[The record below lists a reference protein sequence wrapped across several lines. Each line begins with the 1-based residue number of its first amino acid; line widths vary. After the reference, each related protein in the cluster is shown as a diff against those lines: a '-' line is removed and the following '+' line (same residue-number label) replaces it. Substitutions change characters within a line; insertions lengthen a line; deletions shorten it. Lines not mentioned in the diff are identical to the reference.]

1 MPELPEV
8 ESVRQGLSVWL
19 TDATITRAQVLD
31 ARILGTTS
39 ARNVPI
45 ERVASFERALEGV
58 RIVSVERRGKYM
70 WMPLAVGG
78 LVGGGLVSDG
88 EARDGE
94 AAEVDEW
101 ALAMHL
107 GMSGQ
112 ARIHEAEDPLHP
124 HTRAVFD
131 VAGPAGVGQ
140 IRFVDQRIFGH
151 LGVERLVLGVAGT
164 PGATGT
170 AGERRLVAESARGA
184 GLDPFEV
191 GFSVPMV
198 ARAIARKNVAIKS
211 ALLDQRVVSGVGNI
225 YADEALFEAG
235 VHPAARASR
244 LRISRIERVLEAA
257 RDVMARALE
266 VGGTSF
272 DALYVNVNG
281 ESGYFERSLQVYGR
295 EGQPCV
301 RCSTPITRVVLGGRS
316 THVCV
321 KCQKPQRVC

>member
-8 ESVRQGLSVWL
+8 ESVRRGLSAWL
-19 TDATITRAQVLD
+19 TGSTITRARVLD

-39 ARNVPI
+39 ARDVPT
-45 ERVASFERALEGV
+45 ERVVSFERALAGA
-58 RIVSVERRGKYM
+58 RIASVERRGKYM
-70 WMPLAVGG
+70 WMPLVGAG
-78 LVGGGLVSDG
+78 LVGTGLVG
-88 EARDGE
+88 AGLAGDGE
-94 AAEVDEW
+94 AAEVGER

-112 ARIHEAEDPLHP
+112 ARIHDADDPLHP

-131 VAGPAGVGQ
+131 VAGPAGVAQ
-140 IRFVDQRIFGH
+140 LRFVDQRIFGH
-151 LGVERLVLGVAGT
+151 LGVERLV

-184 GLDPFEV
+184 GLDPFED
-191 GFSVPMV
+191 GFSVPVV
-198 ARAIARKNVAIKS
+198 ARAIARKNVAMKS

-321 KCQKPQRVC
+321 KCQKPQRLR

>member
-8 ESVRQGLSVWL
+8 ESVRRGLSAWL
-19 TDATITRAQVLD
+19 TGATITRARVLD

-39 ARNVPI
+39 ARNVPA
-45 ERVASFERALEGV
+45 ERVVSFERALAGV
-58 RIVSVERRGKYM
+58 RIASVERRGKYM
-70 WMPLAVGG
+70 WMPLFGAG
-78 LVGGGLVSDG
+78 LVGGGLAG
-88 EARDGE
+88 GGE

-112 ARIHEAEDPLHP
+112 ARIHEADDPLHS

-140 IRFVDQRIFGH
+140 LRFVDQRIFGH
-151 LGVERLVLGVAGT
+151 LGVERLVPGVAGR
-164 PGATGT
+164 P
-170 AGERRLVAESARGA
+170 GERRLVAESARGA
-184 GLDPFEV
+184 GLDPFED
-191 GFSVPMV
+191 GFSVPVV
-198 ARAIARKNVAIKS
+198 ARAIARKNVAMKS

-244 LRISRIERVLEAA
+244 LRISRIERALEAA

-321 KCQKPQRVC
+321 KCQKPQRLR

>member
-8 ESVRQGLSVWL
+8 ESVRRGLSAWL
-19 TDATITRAQVLD
+19 TGSTITRARVLD

-39 ARNVPI
+39 ARNVPT
-45 ERVASFERALEGV
+45 EWVASFERALAGA
-58 RIVSVERRGKYM
+58 RIASVERRGKYM
-70 WMPLAVGG
+70 WMPLAGAE
-78 LVGGGLVSDG
+78 LVGDGLVSDSVAAG
-88 EARDGE
+88 SVT
-94 AAEVDEW
+94 AEVGEW

-112 ARIHEAEDPLHP
+112 ARIHEADDPLHS

-131 VAGPAGVGQ
+131 VAGPAGVAQ
-140 IRFVDQRIFGH
+140 LRFVDQRIFGH
-151 LGVERLVLGVAGT
+151 LGVERLVPGVA
-164 PGATGT
+164 GT

-184 GLDPFEV
+184 GLDPFED
-191 GFSVPMV
+191 GFSVPVV
-198 ARAIARKNVAIKS
+198 ARAIARKNVAMKT

-321 KCQKPQRVC
+321 RCQKPQRLR

>member
-8 ESVRQGLSVWL
+8 ESVRRGLSAWL
-19 TDATITRAQVLD
+19 TGSTITRARVLD

-39 ARNVPI
+39 ARNVPA
-45 ERVASFERALEGV
+45 ERVVSFERALAGV
-58 RIVSVERRGKYM
+58 RVDSVERRGKYM
-70 WMPLAVGG
+70 WMPLVGAG
-78 LVGGGLVSDG
+78 LAGAGLAG
-88 EARDGE
+88 DGE

-112 ARIHEAEDPLHP
+112 ARIHEADDPLHP
-124 HTRAVFD
+124 HTRAVFN

-140 IRFVDQRIFGH
+140 LRFVDQRIFGH
-151 LGVERLVLGVAGT
+151 LGVERLVPGVAG
-164 PGATGT
+164 A

-184 GLDPFEV
+184 GLDPFED
-191 GFSVPMV
+191 GFSVPVV
-198 ARAIARKNVAIKS
+198 ARAIARKNVAMKT

-301 RCSTPITRVVLGGRS
+301 RCSTPITRIVLGGRS

-321 KCQKPQRVC
+321 KCQKPQRLR

>member
-8 ESVRQGLSVWL
+8 ESVRRGLSAWL
-19 TDATITRAQVLD
+19 TGSTITRARVLD

-39 ARNVPI
+39 ARDVPT
-45 ERVASFERALEGV
+45 ERVVSFERALAGV
-58 RIVSVERRGKYM
+58 RIASVERRGKYM
-70 WMPLAVGG
+70 WMPLA
-78 LVGGGLVSDG
+78 GGGLAGGSEV
-88 EARDGE
+88 
-94 AAEVDEW
+94 AEVGEW

-131 VAGPAGVGQ
+131 VAGPVGAAQ
-140 IRFVDQRIFGH
+140 LRFVDQRIFGH
-151 LGVERLVLGVAGT
+151 LGVERLVPGVAGR

-184 GLDPFEV
+184 GLDPFED
-191 GFSVPMV
+191 GFSVPVV
-198 ARAIARKNVAIKS
+198 ARAIARKNVAMKT

-244 LRISRIERVLEAA
+244 LRISRIEWVLEAA

-321 KCQKPQRVC
+321 KCQKPQRLR

>member
-8 ESVRQGLSVWL
+8 ESVRRGLSAWL
-19 TDATITRAQVLD
+19 TGSTITHAQVLD

-39 ARNVPI
+39 ARNVPA
-45 ERVASFERALEGV
+45 ERVASFERALAGV
-58 RIVSVERRGKYM
+58 RVVSVERRGKYM
-70 WMPLAVGG
+70 WMPLVSGG
-78 LVGGGLVSDG
+78 LAG
-88 EARDGE
+88 DGE
-94 AAEVDEW
+94 AAEVGER

-112 ARIHEAEDPLHP
+112 ARIHEADNPLHS
-124 HTRAVFD
+124 HTRVVFD
-131 VAGPAGVGQ
+131 VAGPAGVAQ
-140 IRFVDQRIFGH
+140 LRFVDQRIFGH
-151 LGVERLVLGVAGT
+151 LGVERLVPGVAG
-164 PGATGT
+164 A

-184 GLDPFEV
+184 GLDPFED
-191 GFSVPMV
+191 GFSVPVV

-235 VHPAARASR
+235 VHPATRASR

-321 KCQKPQRVC
+321 KCQKPQRLR

>member
-8 ESVRQGLSVWL
+8 ESVRRGLSAWL
-19 TDATITRAQVLD
+19 TGATITRARVLD

-39 ARNVPI
+39 ARNVPA
-45 ERVASFERALEGV
+45 EQVVSFERALAGV
-58 RIVSVERRGKYM
+58 RIASVERRGKYM
-70 WMPLAVGG
+70 WMPLA
-78 LVGGGLVSDG
+78 GGGRAGGAGV
-88 EARDGE
+88 
-94 AAEVDEW
+94 AEVGEW

-112 ARIHEAEDPLHP
+112 ARIHQAEDLLHP

-140 IRFVDQRIFGH
+140 LRFVDQRIFGH
-151 LGVERLVLGVAGT
+151 LGVERLVPGVAGA
-164 PGATGT
+164 GATGV
-170 AGERRLVAESARGA
+170 AGERRLVAESASGA
-184 GLDPFEV
+184 GLDPFED
-191 GFSVPMV
+191 GFSVPVV

-321 KCQKPQRVC
+321 KCQKPQRLR

>member
-8 ESVRQGLSVWL
+8 ESVRRGLSAWL
-19 TDATITRAQVLD
+19 TGATITRAQVLD

-39 ARNVPI
+39 ARNVPA
-45 ERVASFERALEGV
+45 ERVVSFERALKGV
-58 RIVSVERRGKYM
+58 RVDSVERRGKYM
-70 WMPLAVGG
+70 WMPLA
-78 LVGGGLVSDG
+78 GGGLAG
-88 EARDGE
+88 DGE

-112 ARIHEAEDPLHP
+112 ARIHEADDPLHP

-140 IRFVDQRIFGH
+140 LRFVDQRIFGH
-151 LGVERLVLGVAGT
+151 LGVERLVPGVAGR
-164 PGATGT
+164 PGATGA
-170 AGERRLVAESARGA
+170 AGERRLVAESACA
-184 GLDPFEV
+184 AALDPFED
-191 GFSVPMV
+191 GFSVPVV

-244 LRISRIERVLEAA
+244 LRISRIKRVLEAA

-316 THVCV
+316 TNVCV
-321 KCQKPQRVC
+321 KCQKPQRLR

>member
-8 ESVRQGLSVWL
+8 ESVRRGLATWL
-19 TDATITRAQVLD
+19 TGAIITRARVLD

-39 ARNVPI
+39 ARNVPA
-45 ERVASFERALEGV
+45 ERVVSFERALEGV
-58 RIVSVERRGKYM
+58 RIASVERRGKYM
-70 WMPLAVGG
+70 WMPLA
-78 LVGGGLVSDG
+78 GGGLAG
-88 EARDGE
+88 DGE
-94 AAEVDEW
+94 AAEVGEW

-112 ARIHEAEDPLHP
+112 ARIHEADNPLHS
-124 HTRAVFD
+124 HTRVVFD
-131 VAGPAGVGQ
+131 VAGPAGVAQ
-140 IRFVDQRIFGH
+140 LRFVDQRIFGH
-151 LGVERLVLGVAGT
+151 LGVERLVPGVAG
-164 PGATGT
+164 A

-184 GLDPFEV
+184 GLDPFED
-191 GFSVPMV
+191 GFSVPVV

-235 VHPAARASR
+235 VHPATRASR

-321 KCQKPQRVC
+321 KCQKPQRLR

>member
-8 ESVRQGLSVWL
+8 ESVRRGLSAWL
-19 TDATITRAQVLD
+19 TDATIARAQVLD

-39 ARNVPI
+39 TRDVPA
-45 ERVASFERALEGV
+45 ERVASFERALVGV
-58 RIVSVERRGKYM
+58 RIASVERRGKYM
-70 WMPLAVGG
+70 WMPLAGDGPVGDS
-78 LVGGGLVSDG
+78 VAGG
-88 EARDGE
+88 GE
-94 AAEVDEW
+94 AAEVGER

-112 ARIHEAEDPLHP
+112 ARLHEAEDPLHP

-131 VAGPAGVGQ
+131 VAGPAGVAQ
-140 IRFVDQRIFGH
+140 LRFVDQRIFGH
-151 LGVERLVLGVAGT
+151 LGVERLVPGVA
-164 PGATGT
+164 GT
-170 AGERRLVAESARGA
+170 AGERRLVAESASGA

-191 GFSVPMV
+191 GFSAPVV

-211 ALLDQRVVSGVGNI
+211 TLLDQRVVSGVGNI

-257 RDVMARALE
+257 RDVMERALE

-321 KCQKPQRVC
+321 RCQKPQRLR

>member
-8 ESVRQGLSVWL
+8 ESVRRGLSAWL
-19 TDATITRAQVLD
+19 TGAIITRARVLD

-39 ARNVPI
+39 ARNVPA
-45 ERVASFERALEGV
+45 ERVVSFERALEGV
-58 RIVSVERRGKYM
+58 RIASVERRGKYM
-70 WMPLAVGG
+70 WMPLAGDGLAGAGLAGG
-78 LVGGGLVSDG
+78 
-88 EARDGE
+88 GE
-94 AAEVDEW
+94 AAEVGER

-112 ARIHEAEDPLHP
+112 ARIHEADDPLHS

-131 VAGPAGVGQ
+131 VAGPAGVAQ
-140 IRFVDQRIFGH
+140 LRFVDQRIFGH
-151 LGVERLVLGVAGT
+151 LGFERLVPGVA
-164 PGATGT
+164 GT
-170 AGERRLVAESARGA
+170 AGERRLVAESAREA
-184 GLDPFEV
+184 GLDPFED
-191 GFSVPMV
+191 GFSVPVV
-198 ARAIARKNVAIKS
+198 ARAIARKNVAMKT

-244 LRISRIERVLEAA
+244 LRISRIERALEAA

-321 KCQKPQRVC
+321 KCQKPQRLR

>member
-8 ESVRQGLSVWL
+8 ESVRRGLSAWL
-19 TDATITRAQVLD
+19 TGSTITRARVLD

-39 ARNVPI
+39 ARNVPA
-45 ERVASFERALEGV
+45 ERVVSFERALEGV
-58 RIVSVERRGKYM
+58 RVDSAERRGKYM
-70 WMPLAVGG
+70 WMPLVGTG
-78 LVGGGLVSDG
+78 LAGDGLAG
-88 EARDGE
+88 DGE
-94 AAEVDEW
+94 AAEVDER

-112 ARIHEAEDPLHP
+112 ARIHQAEVPLHP

-140 IRFVDQRIFGH
+140 LRFVDQRIFGH
-151 LGVERLVLGVAGT
+151 LGVERLVPGVAG
-164 PGATGT
+164 A

-184 GLDPFEV
+184 GLDPFED
-191 GFSVPMV
+191 GFSVPVV
-198 ARAIARKNVAIKS
+198 ARAIARKNVAMKS

-257 RDVMARALE
+257 RGVMARALE

-321 KCQKPQRVC
+321 KCQKPQRLR

>member
-8 ESVRQGLSVWL
+8 ESVRRGLSAWL
-19 TDATITRAQVLD
+19 TGATITCARVLD

-39 ARNVPI
+39 ARNVPA
-45 ERVASFERALEGV
+45 ERVVSFERALAGV
-58 RIVSVERRGKYM
+58 RVDSVERRGKYM
-70 WMPLAVGG
+70 WMPLA
-78 LVGGGLVSDG
+78 GGGLASDG
-88 EARDGE
+88 LAGDGE

-112 ARIHEAEDPLHP
+112 ARIHEPEHPLHP
-124 HTRAVFD
+124 HARAVFD
-131 VAGPAGVGQ
+131 IAGPAGVAQ
-140 IRFVDQRIFGH
+140 LRFVDQRIFGH
-151 LGVERLVLGVAGT
+151 LGVERLV

-184 GLDPFEV
+184 GLDPFED
-191 GFSVPMV
+191 GFSVPVV

-257 RDVMARALE
+257 RDVMERALE

-321 KCQKPQRVC
+321 RCQKP